1 MGKIKY
7 LFKRIIKMDYKNM
20 FRIAKAISKKTKKN
34 YISIVIDMIKCGF
47 KYQAGY
53 YDYQVLASSN
63 FFLNTY

>member
-47 KYQAGY
+47 
-53 YDYQVLASSN
+53 
-63 FFLNTY
+63 NTKQDIMIIKSLSFII